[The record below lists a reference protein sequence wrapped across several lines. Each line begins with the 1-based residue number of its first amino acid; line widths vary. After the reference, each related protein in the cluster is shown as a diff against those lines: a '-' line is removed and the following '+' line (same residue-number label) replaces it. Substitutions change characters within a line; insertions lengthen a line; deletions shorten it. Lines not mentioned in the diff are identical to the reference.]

1 MTLIAT
7 EAERVL
13 GSAEDSRLI
22 ASVGEARHKDTAWH
36 LSNYLIKCFSKV
48 VINCLNINENHFLVY
63 CSLICDKRNDKQ
75 MLR

>member
-36 LSNYLIKCFSKV
+36 LS
-48 VINCLNINENHFLVY
+48 LVEVP
-63 CSLICDKRNDKQ
+63 LVTDIEDGAKRQ
-75 MLR
+75 EVWW